1 MPTLLRIDASAR
13 SEGSHTCALADH
25 VQARWQALHPEG
37 AVIRRSLADAPVP
50 HLNEATIMAFQQA
63 DRSANDAASLSD
75 ALVEELRRADHV
87 LISSPLYNLNV
98 PSPLKAYFDHVVR
111 AGVTFAAEPDGY
123 KGLLAGRRATV
134 ISGRGGMTTDAGTD
148 DFQTPYL
155 RAILAFIGIEAVDVI
170 ALEGTAMPEPIRDR
184 ALARARRQVDRLF
197 RTENEGPNWIGDFS
211 AEDRRQIDALRA
223 GQAEAI
229 VRGDAR
235 AYGDLCA
242 DDIRLLIPGR
252 GIISG
257 RDAFLAAEQALFSH
271 ATFADFR
278 KTPLS
283 IERDGSLAVEVG
295 LQEIAMAGDGS
306 EGGVYSARQKY
317 THVFRLSES
326 GWRFAVLM
334 SNPCE

>member
-1 MPTLLRIDASAR
+1 MPTLLRIDASTR
-13 SEGSHTCALADH
+13 SDGSHTRALADH
-25 VQARWQALHPEG
+25 FQARWQASHPEG
-37 AVIRRSLADAPVP
+37 AIIRRSFADAPVP
-50 HLNEATIMAFQQA
+50 HLTEETIMAFQQA
-63 DRSANDAASLSD
+63 DTSANTAASLSD
-75 ALVEELRRADHV
+75 ALIDELRRADHV

-98 PSPLKAYFDHVVR
+98 PSSLKAYFDHVVR

-134 ISGRGGMTTDAGTD
+134 ICGRGGMKSDADTD

-170 ALEGTAMPEPIRDR
+170 ALDGTAMSQPIREN
-184 ALARARRQVDRLF
+184 ALARARHAVDRLF
-197 RTENEGPNWIGDFS
+197 RPDNEGPRWIGEFS
-211 AEDRRQIDALRA
+211 DDDRRQIDALRA
-223 GQAEAI
+223 GQADAI

-242 DDIRLLIPGR
+242 IDIRLMIPGHE
-252 GIISG
+252 IVSG
-257 RDAFLAAEQALFSH
+257 RDAFLAAEKALFSR

-295 LQEIAMAGDGS
+295 LQEITMAGAGG

-317 THVFRLSES
+317 THVFRLSDA